1 MNIDGKEQELS
12 SEPDR
17 IQVVSES
24 PSAIANERVDGMK
37 QSLKQKPR
45 AAFESDSLLTI
56 QKGTAVK
63 VQKRCVKYYQDVNT

>member
-24 PSAIANERVDGMK
+24 PSASVEEIVDVMK
-37 QSLKQKPR
+37 QSTEQKPG
-45 AAFESDSLLTI
+45 ASFESNSLLTI